1 MQFSI
6 ITPSFRN
13 SAWLK
18 LCVASVADQEGV
30 SKEHIVQDAGS
41 DDGTLDWLLKDP
53 RVATYVEKDTGM
65 YDAVNR
71 GFKRAKGDI
80 VAYLNCDEQ
89 YLPGALEKVRDF
101 FAIYPDIDVL
111 FGDAIVVDANG
122 KYVCHR
128 KALMP
133 FRPHMWYRFPVL
145 TCGIFLRRE
154 VLDRYGVY
162 FDPKWRVIGDL
173 FWVMDMVNRKVPMAV
188 LHHFTS
194 TFADTRENLSLQPE
208 ALDERQMMLKM
219 PPAWVRRL
227 RLAVIFHHR
236 LRMLLNGS
244 YSQKPFEYSVYTTQS
259 PERRVV
265 FRVDKPTGL
274 WRGRTDS
281 LLLRAEWFQTQ
292 S

>member
-53 RVATYVEKDTGM
+53 RVAAYVEKDTGM

-89 YLPGALEKVRDF
+89 YLPGALERVRDF
-101 FAIYPDIDVL
+101 FAIHPDIDVL

-133 FRPHMWYRFPVL
+133 FKPHMWYRFPVL

-173 FWVMDMVNRKVPMAV
+173 FWVMEMVNRKVPTAV

-194 TFADTRENLSLQPE
+194 TFADTRENLSLH
-208 ALDERQMMLKM
+208 RKRWMS
-219 PPAWVRRL
+219 VR
-227 RLAVIFHHR
+227 
-236 LRMLLNGS
+236 
-244 YSQKPFEYSVYTTQS
+244 
-259 PERRVV
+259 
-265 FRVDKPTGL
+265 
-274 WRGRTDS
+274 
-281 LLLRAEWFQTQ
+281 
-292 S
+292 